1 MTRIELSLTSDADS
15 WYFYNTV
22 TSTTSIKHFFTRHW
36 YHWCNRKTLYC
47 QNLYSLKLFIWNIKN
62 FEIREFPCIIKTLIG
77 QTVSTYD
84 TSFFRSS
91 NYWDGLKINVWWR
104 HFNTS
109 LKHVKYRN
117 ANTSRPYVSSNQM
130 YDLFT
135 HRYQRRDIQ
144 IRHLELNQ
152 NRDWSLNICY
162 LLINCLL
169 P

>member
-22 TSTTSIKHFFTRHW
+22 TSATSIKHFFTRHW

-47 QNLYSLKLFIWNIKN
+47 QNLYSLKLFVWNINN

-77 QTVSTYD
+77 KTVSTYD

-104 HFNTS
+104 NFNTF

-117 ANTSRPYVSSNQM
+117 ANTSTSV
-130 YDLFT
+130 
-135 HRYQRRDIQ
+135 Q
-144 IRHLELNQ
+144 IRCKTSSHIATKDVTYKSDISNLAKIE
-152 NRDWSLNICY
+152 IEV
-162 LLINCLL
+162 
-169 P
+169 